1 MNTTIATI
9 TPTSKAIT
17 DLDANLLAGQC
28 APSTI
33 AMYQRD
39 AAAYLAWCK
48 SEGVAPVDSTSLA
61 QWRTHLATDT
71 AMSPNTINRMLSA
84 VKRIVREGASQGFTT
99 QENAEEFR
107 HVVGVRKVAM
117 KERTRPHNRVRITPA
132 DMRKMCDAPDTS
144 TPVGLRDAALLATL
158 ASTGARIASIAGL
171 TIGQISKQ
179 GRGYVVSIM
188 GKNESEYRPVPLTV
202 EAYKAIMAWIDR
214 RPAMS
219 QHVFTSF
226 SGRGNRATTEPMSEV
241 SAWRTVQKYAA
252 AVGLAHIKPHDFRR
266 FVGTQL
272 ATRKG
277 VHVAQQVLGHKD
289 PRTTLQNYVLSDLA
303 EDVTEGLY

>member
-1 MNTTIATI
+1 METAITTVT
-9 TPTSKAIT
+9 TSKDIT
-17 DLDANLLAGQC
+17 GLDANLLAGQC

-48 SEGVAPVDSTSLA
+48 AESVAPVDSTSLA
-61 QWRTHLATDT
+61 RWRAHLATDT
-71 AMSPNTINRMLSA
+71 SMSPNTINRMLSA
-84 VKRIVREGASQGFTT
+84 VKRIMREGAAQGLTT
-99 QENAEEFR
+99 QERAAQFGQ
-107 HVVGVRKVAM
+107 VVGVRKVAM
-117 KERTRPHNRVRITPA
+117 KERTRPHNRVRIAPA
-132 DMRKMCDAPDTS
+132 DMRRMCDAPDTT

-158 ASTGARIASIAGL
+158 ASTGARIASIASL
-171 TIGQISKQ
+171 TVGQISKQ

-188 GKNESEYRPVPLTV
+188 GKNESEYRPVPLTA
-202 EAYKAIMAWIDR
+202 EAYRAIMAWIDR

-219 QHVFTSF
+219 QHIFTAF
-226 SGRGNRATTEPMSEV
+226 AGRGNRATTEPMSEV
-241 SAWRTVQKYAA
+241 SAWRTVQKYASQ
-252 AVGLAHIKPHDFRR
+252 VGLSHIKPHDFRR

>member
-1 MNTTIATI
+1 MSTDLTIIETTAPAT
-9 TPTSKAIT
+9 
-17 DLDANLLAGQC
+17 LDANLLAGQC

-48 SEGVAPVDSTSLA
+48 SVDVAPVDAASLA
-61 QWRTHLATDT
+61 RWRAHLATDT
-71 AMSPNTINRMLSA
+71 RMSPNTINRMLSA
-84 VKRIVREGASQGFTT
+84 VKRIINEGAAQGYITHEHAA
-99 QENAEEFR
+99 QVKRVA
-107 HVVGVRKVAM
+107 GVRTVAM
-117 KERTRPHNRVRITPA
+117 KERTRPHNRVRVTPT
-132 DMRKMCDAPDTS
+132 DMRRMCDAPDRETL
-144 TPVGLRDAALLATL
+144 VGLRDAALLATL
-158 ASTGARIASIAGL
+158 ASTGARVASIASI

-179 GRGYVVSIM
+179 GKGYVVTVR
-188 GKNESEYRPVPLTV
+188 GKNESEYRPVPLTA
-202 EAYKAIMAWIDR
+202 EAYKAIMAWVDR
-214 RPAMS
+214 RPIMS
-219 QHVFTSF
+219 QAIFTSF
-226 SGRGNRATTEPMSEV
+226 AGRGDRATADPMSEV
-241 SAWRTVQKYAA
+241 SAWRTVQKYAV

-272 ATRKG
+272 ATRRG

>member
-1 MNTTIATI
+1 METAITTVT
-9 TPTSKAIT
+9 TSKDIT
-17 DLDANLLAGQC
+17 GLDANLLAGQC

-48 SEGVAPVDSTSLA
+48 AESVAPVDSTSLA
-61 QWRTHLATDT
+61 RWRAHLATDT

-84 VKRIVREGASQGFTT
+84 VKRIMREGAAQGLTT
-99 QENAEEFR
+99 QERAAQFGQ
-107 HVVGVRKVAM
+107 VVGVRKVAM
-117 KERTRPHNRVRITPA
+117 KDRTRPHNRVRITPA

-171 TIGQISKQ
+171 TVGQISKQ

-202 EAYKAIMAWIDR
+202 EAYKAIMAWVDK

-219 QHVFTSF
+219 QHIFTAF
-226 SGRGNRATTEPMSEV
+226 AGRGNRATTEPMSGV
-241 SAWRTVQKYAA
+241 SAWRTVQKYANQ
-252 AVGLAHIKPHDFRR
+252 VGLAHIKPHDFRR

-289 PRTTLQNYVLSDLA
+289 PSTPVQ
-303 EDVTEGLY
+303 